1 MRDGRTLL
9 VSVFDEGTS
18 NAVER
23 AIRAAGLNLNP
34 ICDGPSKLKVP
45 IPKPTE
51 KAREGYAKVSAE
63 ERLYVLW
70 VIDGCT
76 SLTSS

>member
-70 VIDGCT
+70 VI
-76 SLTSS
+76 